1 MAKPRIGSRLWTGMA
16 WRLWPASA
24 IGFNGTFGNC
34 SPEGQRRW
42 RRRCGMPRPSCGVIC
57 KNGLFATARRVAGR
71 GEFPYRSTSRD
82 PSRTGT
88 VAVELDFVDQAAS
101 AGDSSTTMAS

>member
-24 IGFNGTFGNC
+24 IGFNWTFAH
-34 SPEGQRRW
+34 RRASAGW
-42 RRRCGMPRPSCGVIC
+42 RRRCGMPGPSCGVIC

-82 PSRTGT
+82 PSRSGT